1 MSKRGKK
8 QGSDPEEESFESFV
22 RGKLEDLCSD
32 IEELRKGQTKPLTDV
47 EKLQVKADKNS
58 TTLDDL
64 KTKFDSL
71 EQKYEVLNG
80 EVYNAQKRVDELT
93 ASIQSHATKMEAL
106 YERVLGL
113 ERYSRGYNLRF
124 HNVPE
129 SSQEDCLKKIKD
141 KLAAQ
146 LGWEPELENAHRE
159 GNIRADRKP
168 RPILCKFLYRPERFQ
183 VIRNRRDLSGIWVTE
198 DLIYEDRL
206 RKKQVKDV
214 MKSAYEAGKKPRF
227 RQGKLYI
234 DGVLHEG

>member
-71 EQKYEVLNG
+71 EQKYEFLNG

-146 LGWEPELENAHRE
+146 LGWEP
-159 GNIRADRKP
+159 GNGECLQRRKYSG
-168 RPILCKFLYRPERFQ
+168 RPQTAPHSL
-183 VIRNRRDLSGIWVTE
+183 
-198 DLIYEDRL
+198 
-206 RKKQVKDV
+206 
-214 MKSAYEAGKKPRF
+214 
-227 RQGKLYI
+227 
-234 DGVLHEG
+234 

>member
-32 IEELRKGQTKPLTDV
+32 IEELRKGQTKPLSDV

-71 EQKYEVLNG
+71 EQKYEFLNG

-106 YERVLGL
+106 Y
-113 ERYSRGYNLRF
+113 
-124 HNVPE
+124 
-129 SSQEDCLKKIKD
+129 
-141 KLAAQ
+141 
-146 LGWEPELENAHRE
+146 
-159 GNIRADRKP
+159 
-168 RPILCKFLYRPERFQ
+168 
-183 VIRNRRDLSGIWVTE
+183 
-198 DLIYEDRL
+198 
-206 RKKQVKDV
+206 
-214 MKSAYEAGKKPRF
+214 
-227 RQGKLYI
+227 
-234 DGVLHEG
+234 

>member
-1 MSKRGKK
+1 MF
-8 QGSDPEEESFESFV
+8 PN
-22 RGKLEDLCSD
+22 L
-32 IEELRKGQTKPLTDV
+32 LRKI
-47 EKLQVKADKNS
+47 
-58 TTLDDL
+58 
-64 KTKFDSL
+64 
-71 EQKYEVLNG
+71 VLR
-80 EVYNAQKRVDELT
+80 KD
-93 ASIQSHATKMEAL
+93 
-106 YERVLGL
+106 
-113 ERYSRGYNLRF
+113 
-124 HNVPE
+124 
-129 SSQEDCLKKIKD
+129 KD

-159 GNIRADRKP
+159 GNIQADRKP
-168 RPILCKFLYRPERFQ
+168 RSILCKFLYRPERFQ

>member
-8 QGSDPEEESFESFV
+8 QGSDPEEDSFERLV
-22 RGKLEDLCSD
+22 RGKLEDLCSN
-32 IEELRKGQTKPLTDV
+32 IEELRKGQTKLLTDV
-47 EKLQVKADKNS
+47 EKLQVKAYKNS

-80 EVYNAQKRVDELT
+80 EVYNVKKRVDELT
-93 ASIQSHATKMEAL
+93 ASIQSQSTKMEAL
-106 YERVLGL
+106 YKRVLGL

-141 KLAAQ
+141 KLAVQ
-146 LGWEPELENAHRE
+146 LGWEPELEKAHRE

-168 RPILCKFLYRPERFQ
+168 RPFLCKFLYRPERFQ
-183 VIRNRRDLSGIWVTE
+183 LIRNRH
-198 DLIYEDRL
+198 L
-206 RKKQVKDV
+206 R
-214 MKSAYEAGKKPRF
+214 
-227 RQGKLYI
+227 
-234 DGVLHEG
+234 